1 MSDQPGSPF
10 APPAPAG
17 PEPAKTGELSAAAAS
32 RIVRAFSS
40 PTQAFAELASSPTW
54 LLALL
59 VIVALAFAGHFMIAP
74 RIDFEATL
82 RAAIAENPQTAERL
96 PEDRIAETAAAQ
108 AKVAR
113 IWGYTIPVT
122 VPVMMLVIAGVYFL
136 GLKVAG
142 STAEFRSVFSGV
154 LHATLPS
161 SAVSGLLLSVVASR
175 RGSFAAQDI
184 ESMLKSN
191 VGAFL
196 DPETPEFF
204 LKIARS
210 IDIFNIWLW
219 ILLAL
224 ALASVGKVSRKTAAA
239 VVAVVWGLWMI
250 GKAALAAA
258 F

>member
-1 MSDQPGSPF
+1 MSDQPGSF
-10 APPAPAG
+10 VPPVTPSG
-17 PEPAKTGELSAAAAS
+17 PEPAKTGELSGGAAA
-32 RIVRAFSS
+32 RLVGAFIS
-40 PTQAFAELASSPTW
+40 PGRTFAELATSPTFV
-54 LLALL
+54 LALL
-59 VIVALAFAGHFMIAP
+59 VMVVLAFAGHFVITP

-82 RAAIAENPQTAERL
+82 RTEIADNPQVAERL
-96 PEDRIAETAAAQ
+96 PEDRIAETAATQ
-108 AKVAR
+108 ANAAK

-136 GLKVAG
+136 GLKVVG
-142 STAEFRSVFSGV
+142 STAEFRPVFSGV

-161 SAVSGLLLSVVASR
+161 SAVAGLLLSVVASR
-175 RGSFAAQDI
+175 RGSFAAQEL

-204 LKIARS
+204 MTLARS
-210 IDIFNIWLW
+210 IDVFNVWLW

-224 ALASVGKVSRKTAAA
+224 ALAAVGKVSRGTAAGL
-239 VVAVVWGLWMI
+239 VAVVWGLWVI
-250 GKAALAAA
+250 GKAALAVA

>member
-1 MSDQPGSPF
+1 MSDQPGSF
-10 APPAPAG
+10 VPPLTPSA
-17 PEPAKTGELSAAAAS
+17 PEPAKTGELSGTAAARVAG
-32 RIVRAFSS
+32 AFAA
-40 PTQAFAELASSPTW
+40 PARTFAELATSPTW

-59 VIVALAFAGHFMIAP
+59 VIVALAFVGHFMITP

-82 RAAIAENPQTAERL
+82 RTAIADNPQAAERL
-96 PEDRIAETAAAQ
+96 PEDRIAETAASQ
-108 AKVAR
+108 AKIAR

-136 GLKVAG
+136 GLKVVG
-142 STAEFRSVFSGV
+142 STAEFRPVFSGV

-161 SAVSGLLLSVVASR
+161 SAAAGLLLSVVASR
-175 RGSFAAQDI
+175 RGSFAAQEL

-204 LKIARS
+204 MTLARS
-210 IDIFNIWLW
+210 IDVFNVWLW

-224 ALASVGKVSRKTAAA
+224 ALAAVGKVSRGTAAGL
-239 VVAVVWGLWMI
+239 VAVVWGLWVI
-250 GKAALAAA
+250 GKAALAVA

>member
-1 MSDQPGSPF
+1 MSDQPGSWV
-10 APPAPAG
+10 PPLTPSE
-17 PEPAKTGELSAAAAS
+17 PEPAKTGELSGAAAS
-32 RIVRAFSS
+32 RIVG
-40 PTQAFAELASSPTW
+40 AFAAPGRTFAQLASSPTW

-59 VIVALAFAGHFMIAP
+59 FVVALALVGHFVISP

-82 RAAIAENPQTAERL
+82 RAAIADNPQAAERL
-96 PEDRIAETAAAQ
+96 PEDRIAETAATQ

-136 GLKVAG
+136 GLKVVG
-142 STAEFRSVFSGV
+142 STAEFRPVFAGV
-154 LHATLPS
+154 LHATLPP

-175 RGSFAAQDI
+175 RGSFAAQDL

-204 LKIARS
+204 MTLARS
-210 IDIFNIWLW
+210 VDIFNIWLW

-224 ALASVGKVSRKTAAA
+224 ALAMVGRVSRGTAAA
-239 VVAVVWGLWMI
+239 VVAVVWGLWVI
-250 GKAALAAA
+250 GKAAIAAA